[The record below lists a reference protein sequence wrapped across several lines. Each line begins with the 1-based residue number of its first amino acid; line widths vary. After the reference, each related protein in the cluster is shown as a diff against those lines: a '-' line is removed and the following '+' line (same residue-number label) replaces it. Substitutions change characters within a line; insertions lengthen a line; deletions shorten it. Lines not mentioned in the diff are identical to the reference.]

1 MKFLVF
7 SILSLFW
14 TMPAIAQDC
23 SVETICDAYCA
34 AIYDAEGDECE
45 QEIAAEPKLQT
56 WYNYDRDTKTAWF
69 GIEDVNNGVV
79 FYVASAGSERA
90 ARRKA
95 MRKLQTLLKYMLE
108 EETAPH

>member
-14 TMPAIAQDC
+14 TLPAAAQDC
-23 SVETICDAYCA
+23 DVTTVCDVYCA

-45 QEIAAEPKLQT
+45 QDINAEPKLQT
-56 WYNYDRDTKTAWF
+56 WYNYDRDTKVAWF

-95 MRKLQTLLKYMLE
+95 MRKLQTLLKHMLDE
-108 EETAPH
+108 ELAPH